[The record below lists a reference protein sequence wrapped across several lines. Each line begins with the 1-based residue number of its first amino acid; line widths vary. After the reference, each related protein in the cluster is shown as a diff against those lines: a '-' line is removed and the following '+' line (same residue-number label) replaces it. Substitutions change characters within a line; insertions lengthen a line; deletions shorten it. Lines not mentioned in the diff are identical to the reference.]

1 MPPASRFW
9 GCRVIAAA
17 SQIVRSFCSHVGF
30 RYVGTRLRAV
40 PSWSLRVCRG
50 TSRVCGKV
58 RPAQCQDPGLRTRR
72 LHLTVSIRH
81 HGPRCWQSAPGAQ
94 NPGPDDGTQRDQNPG
109 PDDGT
114 QRDQNPGWGKRHSH
128 RQDPASGIPNPGF
141 GEKTFTPSRPDTD
154 TGGPDTDTG
163 SPESRV
169 WEDGPAAEMRHRESG
184 TWGPSGRGPVT

>member
-81 HGPRCWQSAPGAQ
+81 HGPRCWQSASGAQ
-94 NPGPDDGTQRDQNPG
+94 NPR

-114 QRDQNPGWGKRHSH
+114 QRDQNPGWEKRHSH

-141 GEKTFTPSRPDTD
+141 GKKTFIPSRTGTD
-154 TGGPDTDTG
+154 TGV
-163 SPESRV
+163 PEFRV
-169 WEDGPAAEMRHRESG
+169 WEDGPAAKMQHRESR
-184 TWGPSGRGPVT
+184 TWGPSTPGPVAWTYIEDPESRSWD